1 MADFNGA
8 LQKLNRAKAHLN
20 ALDADLNAEGGPYRL
35 TVEPDA
41 ERGYYL
47 VKAIRVRET
56 NDWALL
62 LGDFLHNVR
71 SALDHMVWQLVLA
84 NDERPSRSNEFPIAV
99 DPGWFDRKAKRYLAG
114 VHDDAIAVIRSL
126 QPFRVSDEGKRKLDP
141 LWLLNELENVDKHRL
156 VHVLSLAPQGAT
168 LFFDPRFPLTLG
180 ESLEVFDLSNRVLE
194 HGTKLA
200 RIRLHRQ
207 PQMEV
212 NSEFHLLVLLEK
224 TELTP
229 RLEWGVAGVMVK
241 AVEDVM
247 AALTPFVAW
256 PPSKRP

>member
-1 MADFNGA
+1 MANFDGVV
-8 LQKLNRAKAHLN
+8 QKLNRAKAHLN
-20 ALDADLNAEGGPYRL
+20 ILDADLNAEGGPYRL

-41 ERGYYL
+41 ESGYYL
-47 VKAIRVRET
+47 IKAIRVRET
-56 NDWALL
+56 DHWALL
-62 LGDFLHNVR
+62 LGDYLHNLR

-84 NDERPSRSNEFPIAV
+84 NGERPTRSNEFPIAV
-99 DPGWFDRKAKRYLAG
+99 DPVWFDRKAKRYLSG
-114 VHDDAIAVIRSL
+114 VHDDAVAVIRRL
-126 QPFRVSDEGKRKLDP
+126 QPFGVSDEGKPELDP

-156 VHVLSLAPQGAT
+156 VHVLSLAPSGAT
-168 LFFDPRFPLTLG
+168 LFFDLRFPLKLG
-180 ESLEVFDLSNRVLE
+180 ESLEMFDLSNRVLE

-200 RIRLHRQ
+200 RVRLHRQ
-207 PQMEV
+207 PQMEM

-229 RLEWGVAGVMVK
+229 RLESGVTGVMVK

-256 PPSKRP
+256 PPSKLP